1 MRSIFKM
8 VMLLVLTLFLVLP
21 IIVSAEEDARK
32 EEVGEKVIHK
42 MEEVVVTATHEMRM
56 IDMPA
61 SISVI
66 TAKDLEEMGAKNI
79 AEALRKVPGVIDKSA
94 SKDSIDIR
102 GTQMGM
108 SGGPVILLD
117 GVPQK
122 IGASR
127 YDFFNFVPVSQVE
140 RIEVL
145 RSAGIAY
152 GPGSA
157 RGVINIITKKGDT
170 KKPVGFNVSG
180 SYGSWDTFDT
190 DVSLYGGVNQWDYF
204 LNATHFATN
213 GYEEEVE
220 DRSSGILKFG
230 YNLFEHARIGIR
242 GNFITNK
249 VENAYGLKKKK
260 WHLENYREKI
270 HFPKS
275 ETDPT
280 QSWHNE
286 REQDVSTVGIDFVQK
301 GERLFWKSDASWT
314 SLDEEYRS
322 MWERLTNPGKVYFDN
337 RDQDTY
343 TFTLSGGYN
352 IDLGPLAYT
361 PSFGVNIEDID
372 FCQRRSYPNDSTK
385 NTDKY
390 DLDVDER
397 QYGFFWD
404 NDLLFGDCWGLKIGW
419 RVDKVDMEFT
429 NEVPDR
435 VDHDK
440 TLYGWSLSPSYHFSG
455 RGNFFASVS
464 RAFWF
469 PTPQYYAWAAE
480 KDDPDN
486 RPEDLKPEESLT
498 YELGYRHLVHKAVNI
513 SLTGF
518 FMQYKDKFLGYYD
531 TDGNWKGY
539 KNIGETEHKGI
550 EIEADGRIW
559 NWFGYRFSG
568 TYMEAEWTEGEMKVK
583 DHPSNKSV
591 IKDLKGYDIYG
602 IPNYTYVIGFDFYPA
617 EGLKCSI
624 DMNRTGPYYVD
635 ALNRI
640 DYGAKT
646 TVDANISYKIK
657 GWKFWLLG
665 KNLFDKENE
674 RVFNS
679 TGKLTGANGE
689 YDNAY
694 YVLDGR
700 YIEAGVSYQF

>member
-1 MRSIFKM
+1 MRSTFKM
-8 VMLLVLTLFLVLP
+8 VVILFVLALFLVLP
-21 IIVSAEEDARK
+21 IIVSAQEDARK
-32 EEVGEKVIHK
+32 QEVDEKEIHK
-42 MEEVVVTATHEMRM
+42 MEEVVVTATHEMKM

-79 AEALRKVPGVIDKSA
+79 AEALRKVPGVIDKSS
-94 SKDSIDIR
+94 SKDKLDIR

-108 SGGPVILLD
+108 SGGPVILID

-122 IGASR
+122 IGA
-127 YDFFNFVPVSQVE
+127 YQHGYFNFIPVSQVE

-180 SYGSWDTFDT
+180 SYGSWDTLDT

-204 LNATHFATN
+204 MNATHFTTT
-213 GYEEEVE
+213 GYEEEGE
-220 DRSSGILKFG
+220 DRSSGLLKFG
-230 YNLFEHARIGIR
+230 YNLSDHARIGIR
-242 GNFITNK
+242 GNFITNE
-249 VENAYGLKKKK
+249 VESAYDIKKKK

-280 QSWHNE
+280 LYWHNE
-286 REQDVSTVGIDFVQK
+286 REQDVSTVGIDFSQK

-322 MWERLTNPGKVYFDN
+322 MWQRLTKSASVYFDD

-352 IDLGPLAYT
+352 LDLGQLAYT
-361 PSFGVNIEDID
+361 PSFGINIEDID
-372 FCQRRSYPNDSTK
+372 FCQRRSYPNASNK
-385 NTDKY
+385 DKY
-390 DLDVDER
+390 NLDVDER
-397 QYGFFWD
+397 LYGFFWD
-404 NDLLFGDCWGLKIGW
+404 NDLLFGEHWGLKIGG
-419 RVDKVDMEFT
+419 RVDKVDMKFK
-429 NEVPDR
+429 NKVPTR
-435 VDHDK
+435 IDHDK
-440 TLYGWSLSPSYHFSG
+440 TLYGWSLSPSFHFSG
-455 RGNFFASVS
+455 KGNIFASAS

-486 RPEDLKPEESLT
+486 RPEDLKPEESIT

-518 FMQYKDKFLGYYD
+518 FMQYKDKFSAYYD
-531 TDGNWKGY
+531 SVGDWKGY
-539 KNIGETEHKGI
+539 KNIGESEHKGI
-550 EIEADGRIW
+550 EIEADGRIY
-559 NWFGYRFSG
+559 NWFGYRLSG
-568 TYMEAEWTEGEMKVK
+568 TYLEAEWTEGEMKVK

-617 EGLKCSI
+617 EGFKCSI
-624 DMNRTGPYYVD
+624 DMNGTGPYCVD
-635 ALNRI
+635 HLNRI
-640 DYGAKT
+640 EYGAKT
-646 TVDANISYKIK
+646 TVDANISYTIK

-665 KNLFDKENE
+665 KNLFDKEIE

-679 TGKLTGANGE
+679 TGKLTEANGE
-689 YDNAY
+689 YDNNY